1 MLYSAFEPAGRRAA
15 GRPPGFH
22 GHQGRG
28 HDVENR
34 NPFRCFDRRYLAWA
48 APGLVALFALAWL
61 GHAFTRGTPARI
73 AIGALIGAVTGY
85 LIVLS
90 VGTIRRLDELQRRI
104 HLEAIAISF
113 TFTAVLATGI
123 SFLDSAGARLPNWDF
138 GWWPVMA
145 FAWVAAALVLNR
157 RYR

>member
-1 MLYSAFEPAGRRAA
+1 MPRCALTGAPWMGGPGTQGTWERGR
-15 GRPPGFH
+15 
-22 GHQGRG
+22 
-28 HDVENR
+28 DVESK
-34 NPFRCFDRRYLAWA
+34 NPFRCFDRRYLMWA
-48 APGLVALFALAWL
+48 TPGLVVLFALAWL
-61 GHAFTRGTPARI
+61 GHAFVRGTPARI
-73 AIGALIGAVTGY
+73 AIGALIGVATGY

-113 TFTAVLATGI
+113 TITAVLATGI